1 MGMNYYPRVID
12 NIIHRSLQISGGIQ
26 LRGIKWCGKSTSAK
40 RVAKTVIDLGDPDAA
55 PGYRETADTAPSLLL
70 KGRKPVL
77 IDEWQDIP
85 SIWDAVRTAI
95 DRSGGEPGQFILTG
109 SAVEDRKKIVHTGT
123 GRIMK
128 LDMHTMSLFESK
140 ESNGKVS
147 LSALFNGNHDA
158 EGALSDLTV
167 PDLIYAACRGGFP
180 QSLRL
185 SKENALFI
193 GSNYLNDVAN
203 DDISRVDGIE
213 RNPTIAR
220 KIIRSYARNI
230 ATLATDKSIIK
241 DISGNGTISSQTYY
255 DYINALRKLY
265 VISDLEAWTPRIR
278 SSTAIRS
285 GTKRMIADPSIS
297 VAALGLSPSVLEK
310 DLKTFGF
317 IFESLVARD
326 LLVYSTAAK
335 GKLSYYHDRYGL
347 EADFVLHLEDG
358 RYALIELVNLY
369 DDGLIFYFHGAAE
382 GHKVDLYQKNP
393 HVSFCVAEPAAT
405 IIEDNPACRSGQ
417 NYFSVIG
424 RGVIERLSGTDRV
437 KAMDSIMHHY
447 MGDNGE
453 FSWTYPE
460 EVLDKMAFWALRV
473 HELSAKTRQ
482 EMAFRK

>member
-26 LRGIKWCGKSTSAK
+26 LRGIKWCGKSTSTK

-95 DRSGGEPGQFILTG
+95 DRSGGKPGQFILTG

-128 LDMHTMSLFESK
+128 LDMHTMSLFESR

-193 GSNYLNDVAN
+193 GSNYLNDVVN

-241 DISGNGTISSQTYY
+241 DISGDGTISSQTYY

-358 RYALIELVNLY
+358 RYALIECKLGERGIEEGKAHLAKLRDLIRKHNLELERSEEY
-369 DDGLIFYFHGAAE
+369 IEEPSLLMVITGGRIAHSTSDGIY
-382 GHKVDLYQKNP
+382 
-393 HVSFCVAEPAAT
+393 
-405 IIEDNPACRSGQ
+405 
-417 NYFSVIG
+417 VIPIG
-424 RGVIERLSGTDRV
+424 CLG
-437 KAMDSIMHHY
+437 
-447 MGDNGE
+447 
-453 FSWTYPE
+453 P
-460 EVLDKMAFWALRV
+460 
-473 HELSAKTRQ
+473 
-482 EMAFRK
+482 